1 MVLSKEGSESR
12 MSGRGRNYRSSSE
25 DVMSVMRPE

>member
-1 MVLSKEGSESR
+1 MILRKEGSESR
-12 MSGRGRNYRSSSE
+12 MSGQGEDYRSSSE